1 MVQSVLSPHWLWPLA
16 VLLILTACAPATPAP
31 STAVPAPG
39 RAGGAGTAGREP
51 TTITW
56 SFWGD
61 QKEIEINQRI
71 INAFHAVHPEIRVQ
85 IQHEPWPTYF
95 QRLTDGWARAEAPDI
110 MFLNNVPIYART
122 GALENLEPYIARDDY
137 NTADFYPTLLE
148 TFRLEGNLYGLPRDN
163 DTKVIY
169 YNKTLFDDAGQSYP
183 TREWTWQQFR
193 QTALQLTRRGADG
206 AVTQYGFAY
215 EVSNWWRIWVWQNNG
230 DILDDHFKPTRV
242 RLDEPAAV
250 EAIQFLANLT
260 TVDKVTPPYDQL
272 NATGQ
277 RSLFREG
284 KVAMIIDN
292 HSFIPSLAETP
303 GLAWDIAHLP
313 RGARRANLAGGAGYA
328 ISAWSAKKDAAW
340 TFLKF
345 LEGKEGQALFA
356 EAGVAV
362 PARRS
367 IREENIFFRRQ
378 PYNFR
383 VFFEETEIGVHN
395 YYFQKADGSD
405 MSANEMNTFLDEQLQ
420 PVFRGQARAADVL
433 PPIAAQLR
441 QRLKL
446 A

>member
-1 MVQSVLSPHWLWPLA
+1 MPRRTLPR
-16 VLLILTACAPATPAP
+16 LILLLPALLALFACSTRGSSSDKTDAMATPGSASP
-31 STAVPAPG
+31 V
-39 RAGGAGTAGREP
+39 
-51 TTITW
+51 TITW

-61 QKEIEINQRI
+61 PWELAVNQRI
-71 INAFHAVHPEIRVQ
+71 VRAFERDHPGIKVQ
-85 IQHEPWPTYF
+85 VAHRPWGEYF
-95 QRLTDGWARAEAPDI
+95 DWLRGEWRAGRSPDV
-110 MFLNNVPIYART
+110 MFLNYIPSYVVT
-122 GALENLEPYIARDDY
+122 GELEPLDGYIQRDGV
-137 NTADFYPTLLE
+137 TLGDFYPALLDS
-148 TFRLEGNLYGLPRDN
+148 FRAQGRLYGLPRDN

-206 AVTQYGFAY
+206 EVAQYGFAY

-272 NATGQ
+272 NAAGQ

-328 ISAWSAKKDAAW
+328 ISAWSTKKDAAW

-345 LEGKEGQALFA
+345 LEGKEGRRSSPRPAWPCRRGA
-356 EAGVAV
+356 
-362 PARRS
+362 PSARRTSFSAASRTTSASSSRRRRSAS
-367 IREENIFFRRQ
+367 ITTTSRR
-378 PYNFR
+378 P
-383 VFFEETEIGVHN
+383 T
-395 YYFQKADGSD
+395 
-405 MSANEMNTFLDEQLQ
+405 
-420 PVFRGQARAADVL
+420 ART
-433 PPIAAQLR
+433 
-441 QRLKL
+441 
-446 A
+446 